1 MIVPKTFLGLMLL
14 QEVGFDI
21 VSMLTAKQMA
31 YYVAGGVI
39 IIVALCSL
47 FVITRKRGRSE

>member
-1 MIVPKTFLGLMLL
+1 MIVPEKFLGLMLL

-31 YYVAGGVI
+31 YLAGGVV
-39 IIVALCSL
+39 IIVGLCSL
-47 FVITRKRGRSE
+47 FVVTRKRRRSG